1 MKTNSQSNRDF
12 TKTVWKE
19 REERKGG
26 GGLLLC
32 LSHIGICGAEGR
44 VSKPFSLEVGVWHA

>member
-19 REERKGG
+19 REERKG

-44 VSKPFSLEVGVWHA
+44 VSKPFSLEVCVWHA